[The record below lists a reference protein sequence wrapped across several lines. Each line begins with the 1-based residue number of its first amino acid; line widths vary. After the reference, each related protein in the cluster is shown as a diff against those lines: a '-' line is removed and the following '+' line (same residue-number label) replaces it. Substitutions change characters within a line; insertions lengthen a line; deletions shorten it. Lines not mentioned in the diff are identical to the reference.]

1 MKGDEYKR
9 PAYPTS
15 WARKEG
21 SGRVFYTAMGHRED
35 IWTNPAF
42 KEVLTGALRWALGEV
57 DANVDPNL
65 KAAAPE
71 AMTNPPYVE
80 PPPAKAQK

>member
-9 PAYPTS
+9 PAYPTA
-15 WARKEG
+15 WARQEG

-42 KEVLTGALRWALGEV
+42 KEILTGAVRWAVGDVKAEV
-57 DANVDPNL
+57 PPNL
-65 KAAAPE
+65 KDAAPE
-71 AMTNPPYVE
+71 AFTNPPFIE
-80 PPPAKAQK
+80 PPPPRPVK